1 MAEKRQ
7 FLKIWERFPLFIYT
21 KKDFLEYYFRNG
33 DRCQQAVEKFQ
44 NAAIK
49 DRLFVQEKLIS
60 LVRCLNGQVFCE
72 WDELLNFLSSVGF
85 DMFILENGHLF
96 LITKQE
102 ASSFFFRSNSDNI
115 KIAKL
120 LYNKES

>member
-1 MAEKRQ
+1 M
-7 FLKIWERFPLFIYT
+7 
-21 KKDFLEYYFRNG
+21 
-33 DRCQQAVEKFQ
+33 
-44 NAAIK
+44 
-49 DRLFVQEKLIS
+49 QEKLIS